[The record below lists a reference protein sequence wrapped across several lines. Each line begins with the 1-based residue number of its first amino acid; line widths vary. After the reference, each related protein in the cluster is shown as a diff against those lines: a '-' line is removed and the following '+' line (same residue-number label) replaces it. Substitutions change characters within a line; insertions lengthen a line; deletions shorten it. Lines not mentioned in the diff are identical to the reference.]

1 MDARH
6 SLACLLQNRSPFV
19 SAHLYRNPIAVAL
32 ERMQPS
38 RPLTHDLMKNFMSA
52 FNVELQ
58 EIIINDLQEGIFYSK
73 LVCYSEH
80 DTVDID
86 SRTSDALALAV
97 RFGCPIYT
105 YENILESAGILM
117 DDATS
122 SKKKNVEAVGVEDPS
137 APAEN
142 NLSGMTIEELQTLL
156 NDVLEHEDYIRAIA
170 IRDEIN
176 KRKTRG

>member
-1 MDARH
+1 
-6 SLACLLQNRSPFV
+6 
-19 SAHLYRNPIAVAL
+19 
-32 ERMQPS
+32 
-38 RPLTHDLMKNFMSA
+38 
-52 FNVELQ
+52 
-58 EIIINDLQEGIFYSK
+58 
-73 LVCYSEH
+73 
-80 DTVDID
+80 
-86 SRTSDALALAV
+86 
-97 RFGCPIYT
+97 
-105 YENILESAGILM
+105 M